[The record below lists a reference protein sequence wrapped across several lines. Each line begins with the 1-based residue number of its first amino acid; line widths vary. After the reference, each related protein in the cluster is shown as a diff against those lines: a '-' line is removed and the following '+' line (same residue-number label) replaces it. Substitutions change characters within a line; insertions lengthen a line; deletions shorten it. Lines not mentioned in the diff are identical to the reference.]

1 MKKSIQQLRRLNFQD
16 SDIRT
21 HPNILLQTDFQLLNN
36 FQRLHEIGF
45 TEVTAYRLVYAEKI
59 MSKSQNFNQSFNFLP
74 KNINIIKNTFAIAKV
89 LFDDEITYSKEM
101 PLEFIHRMALRHYM
115 HMHIQYTTFDIDTIW
130 DRYPKLKKRSL
141 QSIVESV
148 QLLENIYNIP
158 IKQLPKFIL
167 TIQPD
172 KIGELIDAGNVS
184 GLDVKTIMTIAPRC
198 NLERLQEIQSICH
211 SYNVPD
217 YAIAFTP
224 DLFTLNVDTLKERLE
239 QIKNMKRGNEFLV
252 HVAIGRLIFAMRR
265 IQKYIKERKKPLNV
279 VLNDA
284 FIE

>member
-1 MKKSIQQLRRLNFQD
+1 MKKSIQQLRRLNFQA
-16 SDIRT
+16 SDIKT

-45 TEVTAYRLVYAEKI
+45 TEVTAYRLLNVGKI
-59 MSKSQNFNQSFNFLP
+59 MSKSQDFNQSFNFLP
-74 KNINIIKNTFAIAKV
+74 KNINIIQNTFAIAKIP
-89 LFDDEITYSKEM
+89 FDDEIIYSKEM
-101 PLEFIHRMALRHYM
+101 SLEFIHRMALRHYM
-115 HMHIQYTTFDIDTIW
+115 HTHIEYTTFDIDRIW
-130 DRYPKLKKRSL
+130 DRYPILKKRSL
-141 QSIVESV
+141 QCIVETV

-167 TIQPD
+167 TKQPD
-172 KIGELIDAGNVS
+172 KIGELLDAGHVS
-184 GLDVKTIMTIAPRC
+184 GVDVKTIMTIAPRC

-239 QIKNMKRGNEFLV
+239 QIKNLKRGNEFLV
-252 HVAIGRLIFAMRR
+252 HVAIGRLIMSLQR
-265 IQKYIKERKKPLNV
+265 IHTYIKTRKKPFNV
-279 VLNDA
+279 FFNDA
-284 FIE
+284 FVE